1 MNGIQVS
8 ENEQTN
14 KNRCEEIFFNENLC
28 HIYNKWIYVR
38 IKEARRI
45 FSVIIYWHPRHH
57 YHISL
62 KYSMKIWA
70 KMIWCLLKKLSYTE
84 CSYVISFLYVTIM
97 QGKVMRAHAFSILFP
112 FFACAVYLV
121 SCASFNA
128 YSMIHNI
135 FNVGMDMH
143 IASAIQ
149 IELPWTSPI
158 ESKFCKCN
166 YRNHRII
173 K

>member
-1 MNGIQVS
+1 MWRNIFQWKSLSHLQQMNLCPNKGGKTHLQRYYILTSTSSLSHFTQIFYENLS
-8 ENEQTN
+8 ENDLMPFKKTELYWMFICN
-14 KNRCEEIFFNENLC
+14 KLLIC
-28 HIYNKWIYVR
+28 H
-38 IKEARRI
+38 
-45 FSVIIYWHPRHH
+45 H
-57 YHISL
+57 
-62 KYSMKIWA
+62 
-70 KMIWCLLKKLSYTE
+70 
-84 CSYVISFLYVTIM
+84 IM

-135 FNVGMDMH
+135 FNVEMDMH